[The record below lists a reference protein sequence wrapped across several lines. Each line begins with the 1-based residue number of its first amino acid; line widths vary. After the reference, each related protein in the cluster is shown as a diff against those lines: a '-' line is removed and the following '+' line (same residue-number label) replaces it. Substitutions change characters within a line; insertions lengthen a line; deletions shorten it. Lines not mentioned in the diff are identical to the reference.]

1 MQFRTYTGGIFDTNC
16 YYIENGARSILI
28 DAPQGSAD
36 WLKAKGLPVALLL
49 LTHGHIDHV
58 TDAAQVKRE
67 HGCPVGYHPDGIRML
82 TEKNFLRNFG
92 FDFEV
97 DRVVADFPVTETESK
112 QFEGIEFQVLEVP
125 GHCPGSVCFFSKA
138 DRLLFGGDVL
148 FAGGVGRWDLP
159 GGDRDLLFSG
169 IKNKVLPLG
178 DDVTVLSGHGPPTT
192 IGRERRTNPF
202 LTGEV
207 G

>member
-16 YYIENGARSILI
+16 YYIENGKVLI
-28 DAPQGSAD
+28 DAPQGCAA
-36 WLKAKGLPVALLL
+36 WLKAEGLRVALLL
-49 LTHGHIDHV
+49 LTHGHLDHV

-138 DRLLFGGDVL
+138 DGLLFGGDVL

-178 DDVTVLSGHGPPTT
+178 DDVTVLSGHGPSTT
-192 IGRERRTNPF
+192 IGRERKSNPF
-202 LTGEV
+202 LTTV
-207 G
+207 